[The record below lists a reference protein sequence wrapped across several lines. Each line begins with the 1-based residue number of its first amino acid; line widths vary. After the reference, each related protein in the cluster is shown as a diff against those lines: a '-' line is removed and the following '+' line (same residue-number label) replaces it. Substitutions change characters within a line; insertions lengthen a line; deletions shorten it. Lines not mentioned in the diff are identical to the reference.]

1 MADNEHHAV
10 RQQGVGCPG
19 NQVVGL
25 DGGRHELKVVA
36 VNLHLEG
43 AEVEGA
49 EEVLVLPVVRAQL
62 GQLRERLRGGG
73 GGGKR
78 RGGRGGGE
86 VTDHNTD

>member
-36 VNLHLEG
+36 VDLHLEG

-62 GQLRERLRGGG
+62 GQLRERLRREG
-73 GGGKR
+73 
-78 RGGRGGGE
+78 GGRGGEEEEGGK
-86 VTDHNTD
+86 